1 MAAMPPFSGEE
12 QMNAGD
18 VLRAKGNALYTVTP
32 DATLWSAVQTMTEF
46 DIGSVVVMEHGRL
59 AGMLTFREVFRALR
73 SNDGRVGR
81 GLVREFMD
89 AHPRSVEAKTD
100 VNDLRRLMLDLRV
113 RYIPVMDEEALAGVI
128 SFHDVARAVLEEQ
141 GYENRMLKDYIRD
154 WPQSESVSG

>member
-1 MAAMPPFSGEE
+1 
-12 QMNAGD
+12 MNAGD
-18 VLRAKGNALYTVTP
+18 VLRAKGNALYTVGP

-46 DIGSVVVMEHGRL
+46 DIGSVVVMDHGRL

-73 SNDGRVGR
+73 ANDGRIGK

-89 AHPRSVEAKTD
+89 GHPTSVEAKTD
-100 VNDLRRLMLDLRV
+100 VNDLRRIMLDLRV
-113 RYIPVMDEEALAGVI
+113 RYIPVMDDKTLAGVI